1 MRPLNANN
9 TTPCHSFKRCNLH
22 AGPVSSGSQS
32 CGVLTVKDSTQ
43 PQVPVPVIVPVDHYQ
58 VVGED
63 RLLCARLAGSFAI
76 CISDQVFEAGALLHM
91 QAGRPGT
98 ASDME
103 LTDNTLS
110 MDLLLLDRCVAELRA
125 LAPQA
130 RHWQAYFVAHA
141 DPDAGGAERLLA
153 LRAFF
158 EAALEDLGVTLTD
171 GSVHADGPQWL
182 SFRPA
187 LRQLRCEPQA

>member
-1 MRPLNANN
+1 M
-9 TTPCHSFKRCNLH
+9 
-22 AGPVSSGSQS
+22 
-32 CGVLTVKDSTQ
+32 DSTQ
-43 PQVPVPVIVPVDHYQ
+43 PQIPVPMIVPVDHYQ

-63 RLLCARLAGSFAI
+63 RMLCARLAGSLAI

-91 QAGRPGT
+91 QAGRPGRV
-98 ASDME
+98 SDAE

-125 LAPQA
+125 IAPQA
-130 RHWQAYFVAHA
+130 RHWQAQFIAHA
-141 DPDAGGAERLLA
+141 DPQAGGTERVQG

-158 EAALEDLGVTLTD
+158 EAALEDAGIAFAS
-171 GSVHADGPQWL
+171 GSVHEDAAQWL

-187 LRQLRCEPQA
+187 LRQLRCEAEAG

>member
-1 MRPLNANN
+1 M
-9 TTPCHSFKRCNLH
+9 
-22 AGPVSSGSQS
+22 
-32 CGVLTVKDSTQ
+32 
-43 PQVPVPVIVPVDHYQ
+43 IVPVDHFK
-58 VVGED
+58 VVGGD
-63 RLLCARLAGSFAI
+63 TMLCARLAGSFAL

-98 ASDME
+98 SSDAE

-125 LAPQA
+125 IAPQA
-130 RHWQAYFVAHA
+130 RHWQAHFIAHA
-141 DPDAGGAERLLA
+141 APDAGGAERLHA

-158 EAALEDLGVTLTD
+158 EAAMEDAGVELVD
-171 GSVHADGPQWL
+171 GIVHEHGAQWL

-187 LRQLRCEPQA
+187 LRQLRSETEA

>member
-1 MRPLNANN
+1 MD
-9 TTPCHSFKRCNLH
+9 F
-22 AGPVSSGSQS
+22 
-32 CGVLTVKDSTQ
+32 TQ
-43 PQVPVPVIVPVDHYQ
+43 PQIPVPITVPVDQYQ
-58 VVGED
+58 VVDED
-63 RLLCARLAGSFAI
+63 RMLCARLAGSFAI
-76 CISDQVFEAGALLHM
+76 CISDQVFDAGALLHM
-91 QAGRPGT
+91 QAGRPGRV
-98 ASDME
+98 SDAE

-130 RHWQAYFVAHA
+130 RHWQAQFIAHA

-158 EAALEDLGVTLTD
+158 EAALEDAGIELAS
-171 GSVHADGPQWL
+171 GSVHEAEAQWL

-187 LRQLRCEPQA
+187 LRQLRCEAEA